1 MTGKE
6 KCQEALC
13 RKKNPVCSKM
23 LQTGFFWGKVAL
35 YGSSAYKRSIKK
47 KGEMFYDK
55 KSSDCGRPWQ

>member
-1 MTGKE
+1 MTGKG

-23 LQTGFFWGKVAL
+23 LQTGFFGGKVAL

-47 KGEMFYDK
+47 KRRDVL
-55 KSSDCGRPWQ
+55 